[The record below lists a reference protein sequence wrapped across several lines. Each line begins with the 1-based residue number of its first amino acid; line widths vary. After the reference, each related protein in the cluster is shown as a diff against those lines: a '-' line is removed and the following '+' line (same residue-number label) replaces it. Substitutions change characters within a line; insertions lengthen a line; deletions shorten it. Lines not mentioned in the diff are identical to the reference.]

1 MELGEKLKNARLEA
15 GLSQRQL
22 CSDTITRNMLSQIE
36 NGSAKPSYATLRIL
50 SSRLGKPVSYFLENA
65 PSENLELLHRAS
77 QAEPKEALAILEGYL
92 KPDPML
98 DSWYSLLS
106 ARCRMA
112 LARQALAENRAPY
125 ARSLLEQIDGS
136 ALGEE
141 LKKELILLQY
151 ASGMASAG
159 ELSSQLP
166 DNTEEMLLRAAGA
179 LERGNPEL
187 CLNFLAGADRQT
199 ESRYLLQG
207 DALVQLQN
215 YEEAIPFF
223 LAASSCKE
231 IYARLEL
238 CYRELGNFEKA
249 YEYACKQR

>member
-22 CSDTITRNMLSQIE
+22 CGDTITRNMLSQIE
-36 NGSAKPSYATLRIL
+36 NGSAKPSYTTLRIL
-50 SSRLGKPVSYFLENA
+50 SSRLRKPVSFFLENA

-77 QAEPKEALAILEGYL
+77 QAEPKAAIAILEGYL

-98 DSWYSLLS
+98 DEWYCLLS

-112 LARQALAENRAPY
+112 LARQALADNRIPY
-125 ARSLLEQIDGS
+125 ARSLLEQVQDF
-136 ALGEE
+136 ALGEMA
-141 LKKELILLQY
+141 KKELILLEY
-151 ASGMASAG
+151 AAGMASAE
-159 ELSSQLP
+159 ELVSQLP
-166 DNTEEMLLRAAGA
+166 DNTEEMLLRAAAA
-179 LERGNPEL
+179 LEKEAYDSCICYL
-187 CLNFLAGADRQT
+187 DGADRQPDT
-199 ESRYLLQG
+199 WFLLRS
-207 DALVQLQN
+207 DALIGAKR
-215 YEEAIPFF
+215 YEDAIGCLLP
-223 LAASSCKE
+223 LEEGKE